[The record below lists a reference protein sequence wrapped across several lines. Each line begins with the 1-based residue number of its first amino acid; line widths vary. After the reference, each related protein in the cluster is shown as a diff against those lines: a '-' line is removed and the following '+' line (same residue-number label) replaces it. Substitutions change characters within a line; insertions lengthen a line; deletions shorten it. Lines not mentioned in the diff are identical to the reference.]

1 MSEPLPRI
9 KAYEDMGLGLF
20 VHWGLYSQLA
30 AGEWTELIHERPKA
44 EYERLI
50 ETFDARD
57 FDADDLVAAAKEMG
71 AGYIT
76 LTTKHHEGFFLY
88 DTQGLS
94 TFDAPHSAARRDL
107 VAEFADACHRG
118 GIKPFFYMAT
128 YDWHSPLYETDFDAY
143 LEYLR
148 KSVEIL
154 CRNYGEVG
162 GFWFDG
168 NWNKK
173 EADWKL
179 PELYGTIRNWQP
191 DAIIINNTGLK
202 NRGKIVDPEI
212 DVTTYER
219 HIAGEVNHGEP
230 DGKYVAGEVSVTT
243 NKHWGIAAGDL
254 DYKSPR
260 ELIETIA
267 NARRAGANALVNI
280 GPTAGGAIQ
289 PIQRNY
295 LRLIGMWMRMAGT
308 SVHTARPSATL
319 VANGGIRDFA
329 LDDHDADGSDVSYLF
344 VHDLAIVGND
354 NVTLGGEGS
363 NLRSFTGATR
373 PVAAISWLDNDQQV
387 PFMQDVER
395 GILTVDANGF
405 AYGTDWVIRV
415 ARVTYR

>member
-1 MSEPLPRI
+1 MSEPLKRI
-9 KAYEDMGLGLF
+9 RDYENMGLGLF

-30 AGEWTELIHERPKA
+30 AGEWTEFIHERPKA
-44 EYERLI
+44 EYEHLI
-50 ETFDARD
+50 DTFTAED
-57 FDADDLVAAAKEMG
+57 FDADDLVMAAKEMG
-71 AGYIT
+71 AKYIV

-94 TFDAPHSAARRDL
+94 DFDVMHSPAKRDL
-107 VAEFADACHRG
+107 VREFVDACHRG

-128 YDWHSPLYETDFDAY
+128 YDWHTPLYESDFDAY

-148 KSVEIL
+148 QSVEIL

-179 PELYGTIRNWQP
+179 PELYGTIRKYQP

-219 HIAGEVNHGEP
+219 HIAGEVNHGP
-230 DGKYVAGEVSVTT
+230 ADGKYVAGEVSVTT
-243 NKHWGIAAGDL
+243 NKHWGIASNDL
-254 DYKSPR
+254 DFKSPR

-280 GPTAGGAIQ
+280 GPTATGGII
-289 PIQRNY
+289 PLQREY
-295 LRLIGMWMRMAGT
+295 LRIIGKWMHMATPAVYAG
-308 SVHTARPSATL
+308 RPSDTL
-319 VANGGIRDFA
+319 VPNGGIRDFA
-329 LDDHDADGSDVSYLF
+329 LDDGAVSYLF
-344 VHDLAIVGND
+344 VHGLAIVGND

-373 PVAAISWLDNDQQV
+373 PVAKVTWLDDGAEV
-387 PFMQDVER
+387 PFMQDCDR
-395 GILTVDANGF
+395 GTFTVDANGF
-405 AYGTDWVIRV
+405 TYGTDWVVRV
-415 ARVTYR
+415 AKVEYR

>member
-57 FDADDLVAAAKEMG
+57 FDADDLVATAKEMG

-154 CRNYGEVG
+154 CRNYGELG

-179 PELYGTIRNWQP
+179 PELYGTIRKWQP
-191 DAIIINNTGLK
+191 DTIIINNTGLK

-289 PIQRNY
+289 ALTAQG
-295 LRLIGMWMRMAGT
+295 LAGK
-308 SVHTARPSATL
+308 
-319 VANGGIRDFA
+319 VAISGQ
-329 LDDHDADGSDVSYLF
+329 DAD
-344 VHDLAIVGND
+344 LAGVKRIISGTQTMTVYKPITTLATNAAEIAVELGND
-354 NVTLGGEGS
+354 KQPKADTTLNNGLKDVPSRLLTPIEV
-363 NLRSFTGATR
+363 NKENIDAT
-373 PVAAISWLDNDQQV
+373 VIKD
-387 PFMQDVER
+387 
-395 GILTVDANGF
+395 GF
-405 AYGTDWVIRV
+405 HKKSEL
-415 ARVTYR
+415 

>member
-9 KAYEDMGLGLF
+9 KDYEDMGLGLF
-20 VHWGLYSQLA
+20 VHWGLYSQLSC
-30 AGEWTELIHERPKA
+30 GEWTEFIHERPRE
-44 EYERLI
+44 EYERLA
-50 ETFDARD
+50 ETFTAED
-57 FDADDLVAAAKEMG
+57 FDAADLVAAAKEMG

-88 DTQGLS
+88 DTCGLS
-94 TFDAPHSAARRDL
+94 TFDAPHSAAGRDL
-107 VAEFADACHRG
+107 VREFVDACHAG

-148 KSVEIL
+148 ASVEIL
-154 CRNYGEVG
+154 CKNYGEVG

-173 EADWKL
+173 DADWKL
-179 PELYGTIRNWQP
+179 PELYGTIRKYQP
-191 DAIIINNTGLK
+191 NAIIINNTGLK
-202 NRGKIVDPEI
+202 NRGKIIDPEI

-219 HIAGEVNHGEP
+219 RISGEVNHGPE

-243 NKHWGIAAGDL
+243 NKHWGRAANDL

-280 GPTAGGAIQ
+280 GPTGTGAISAL
-289 PIQRNY
+289 QREY
-295 LRLIGMWMRMAGT
+295 LRLIGRWMAMAGA
-308 SVHTARPSATL
+308 SVHTARPSRAL
-319 VANGGIRDFA
+319 MANGGIRDFV
-329 LDDHDADGSDVSYLF
+329 LDDAEAGVSYVF
-344 VHDLAIVGND
+344 VHDLAIVGNE

-363 NLRSFTGATR
+363 NLRSFTGAVR
-373 PVAAISWLDNDQQV
+373 PVSRISWLDDGAEV
-387 PFMQDVER
+387 PFMQDCDR
-395 GILTVDANGF
+395 GTLTIDANGF
-405 AYGTDWVIRV
+405 TYGCDWVVRI
-415 ARVTYR
+415 ARIEYR

>member
-9 KAYEDMGLGLF
+9 RDYEDMGLGLF
-20 VHWGLYSQLA
+20 VHWGLYSQLSC
-30 AGEWTELIHERPKA
+30 GEWTEFIHERPREK
-44 EYERLI
+44 YERLA
-50 ETFDARD
+50 ETFTAED
-57 FDADDLVAAAKEMG
+57 FDAADLVAAAKEMG

-88 DTQGLS
+88 DTCGLS
-94 TFDAPHSAARRDL
+94 TFDAPHSAAGRDL
-107 VAEFADACHRG
+107 VREFVDACHAG

-148 KSVEIL
+148 ASVEIL
-154 CRNYGEVG
+154 CKNYGEVG

-173 EADWKL
+173 DADWKL
-179 PELYGTIRNWQP
+179 PELYGTIRKYQP
-191 DAIIINNTGLK
+191 NAIIINNTGLK
-202 NRGKIVDPEI
+202 NRGKIIDPEI

-219 HIAGEVNHGEP
+219 RISGEVNHGPE

-243 NKHWGIAAGDL
+243 NKHWGRAANDL

-280 GPTAGGAIQ
+280 GPTGTGAISAL
-289 PIQRNY
+289 QREY
-295 LRLIGMWMRMAGT
+295 LRLIGRWMAMAGA
-308 SVHTARPSATL
+308 SVHTARPSRAL
-319 VANGGIRDFA
+319 VANGGIRDFV
-329 LDDHDADGSDVSYLF
+329 LDDAEAGVSYVF
-344 VHDLAIVGND
+344 VHDLAIVGNE

-363 NLRSFTGATR
+363 NLRSFTGAVR
-373 PVAAISWLDNDQQV
+373 PVSRISWLDDGAEV
-387 PFMQDVER
+387 PFMQDCDR
-395 GILTVDANGF
+395 GTLTIDANGF
-405 AYGTDWVIRV
+405 TYGCDWVVRI
-415 ARVTYR
+415 ARIEYR

>member
-9 KAYEDMGLGLF
+9 KDYEDMGLGLF
-20 VHWGLYSQLA
+20 VHWGLYSQLSC
-30 AGEWTELIHERPKA
+30 GEWTEFIHERPQA
-44 EYERLI
+44 DYERLA
-50 ETFDARD
+50 ETFTAED
-57 FDADDLVAAAKEMG
+57 FDAAELVTAAKEMG

-88 DTQGLS
+88 DTCGLS
-94 TFDAPHSAARRDL
+94 TFDAPHSAAGRDL
-107 VAEFADACHRG
+107 VREFVDACHAG

-148 KSVEIL
+148 ASVEIL

-173 EADWKL
+173 DADWKL
-179 PELYGTIRNWQP
+179 PELYGTIRKYQP
-191 DAIIINNTGLK
+191 NAIIINNTGLK
-202 NRGKIVDPEI
+202 NRGKIIDPEI

-219 HIAGEVNHGEP
+219 RISGEVNHGP
-230 DGKYVAGEVSVTT
+230 ADGKYVAGEVSVTT
-243 NKHWGIAAGDL
+243 NKHWGCAQNDL

-280 GPTAGGAIQ
+280 GPTGTGAITAL
-289 PIQRNY
+289 QREY
-295 LRLIGMWMRMAGT
+295 LRLIGRWMAMAGP
-308 SVHTARPSATL
+308 SVHTARPSRTL
-319 VANGGIRDFA
+319 VANGPIRDFA
-329 LDDHDADGSDVSYLF
+329 LDDEAAGVSYVF
-344 VHDLAIVGND
+344 VHDLAIVGNE

-373 PVAAISWLDNDQQV
+373 PVSSIAWLDDGGSV
-387 PFMQDVER
+387 PFMQDCGR
-395 GILTVDANGF
+395 GTLTIDANGF
-405 AYGTDWVIRV
+405 TYGCDWVVRV
-415 ARVTYR
+415 ARIDYR